1 MKVIYA
7 GSPVFTGRGA
17 RLLGIA
23 GAAAFL
29 VLAGCS
35 SYEASTPKAAVN
47 YRGNPATEKEVPGG
61 SIEDVI
67 GANRDWYQM
76 FH

>member
-29 VLAGCS
+29 VLAS
-35 SYEASTPKAAVN
+35 ILAPMAHAQDYPSHPIKLVL
-47 YRGNPATEKEVPGG
+47 PQPPGG
-61 SIEDVI
+61 IIDLM
-67 GANRDWYQM
+67 RYCQT
-76 FH
+76 

>member
-1 MKVIYA
+1 MKLRYA
-7 GSPVFTGRGA
+7 GSQIFIGNGS
-17 RLLGIA
+17 RLSGIA
-23 GAAAFL
+23 CAAAFL

-47 YRGNPATEKEVPGG
+47 YHGPPTTEKEVGPS

-67 GANRDWYQM
+67 EANRNWYQM
-76 FH
+76 LH

>member
-1 MKVIYA
+1 MKLGYG
-7 GSPVFTGRGA
+7 GSLISTGNWSRV
-17 RLLGIA
+17 LGIA

-47 YRGNPATEKEVPGG
+47 YRGNPATEKQVPGG

-67 GANRDWYQM
+67 EANRDWYQM

>member
-1 MKVIYA
+1 MKSGYG
-7 GSPVFTGRGA
+7 GSLISIGNWSRVS
-17 RLLGIA
+17 GIA

-29 VLAGCS
+29 MLAGCS
-35 SYEASTPKAAVN
+35 SYEASTRKAAVN
-47 YRGNPATEKEVPGG
+47 YHGSPATENEVDPR

-67 GANRDWYQM
+67 EANRDWYQM

>member
-1 MKVIYA
+1 MKLGYG
-7 GSPVFTGRGA
+7 GSLISTGNWSRV
-17 RLLGIA
+17 LGIA
-23 GAAAFL
+23 GAAVFL

-47 YRGNPATEKEVPGG
+47 YRGNPATEKQVPGG

-67 GANRDWYQM
+67 EANRDWYQM